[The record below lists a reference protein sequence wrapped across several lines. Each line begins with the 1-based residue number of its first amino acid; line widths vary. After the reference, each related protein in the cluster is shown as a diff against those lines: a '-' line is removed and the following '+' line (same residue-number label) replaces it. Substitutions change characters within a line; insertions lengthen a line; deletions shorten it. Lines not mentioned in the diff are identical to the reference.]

1 MNWKKLASAVMVY
14 LIAGGIYLAF
24 FSYPAVPAAASAQEY
39 HLEKEEQIYS
49 TPYAMYRLY
58 VRESSQPAILIVA
71 TVRTPFLPS
80 KTYSRTM
87 GMVEDIME
95 REVKE
100 RYGVDID
107 VVFNKEITAEIGNHS
122 ALMQDY
128 DIHLKYLNGLP
139 GASLARPDTIKMDL
153 GAYFCQEKYESVV
166 VAYVYPPVY
175 SGDFEDVMA
184 SVSC

>member
-1 MNWKKLASAVMVY
+1 MNRKKVVSAVMVY
-14 LIAGGIYLAF
+14 LIAAGIYLAF
-24 FSYPAVPAAASAQEY
+24 FSYPVAPAHASADSYVLQ
-39 HLEKEEQIYS
+39 KEERIYS
-49 TPYAMYRLY
+49 TPYAIYRLY

-87 GMVEDIME
+87 GMVQDIME
-95 REVKE
+95 QEVKE

-107 VVFNKEITAEIGNHS
+107 VVFRKEINADIGGHDTV
-122 ALMQDY
+122 MQDY

-139 GASLARPDTIKMDL
+139 GIRPDTLKMDI
-153 GAYFCQEKYESVV
+153 GAYFCQERYESVI
-166 VAYVYPPVY
+166 VAYVYPPLY
-175 SGDFEDVMA
+175 TGDFDRVMQ